1 MAEQEAR
8 PLFFHRDLSWILFNR
23 RVILE
28 AEDKRNPLLEQ
39 LRFLAIAANNLDEFF
54 MVRVPRLQSLARL
67 PEWQVDKLTGKTQE
81 ELLYELARLNRENLQ
96 LQYGRLQELE
106 KALAKKHYFVKR
118 YQQLTVR
125 ELSQVKRLF
134 EETIFPTLAPVGVD
148 VYHAFPRLLE
158 KALHLWV
165 ELKDQVTGEKREA
178 ILPISPRLP
187 RLFKLSARRFILI
200 EEIIAQFLPT
210 VFVGNEVESAYVFRI
225 TYDHDLTF
233 QEDADEDLSMQMSEY
248 LEERKKGLPSRLEV
262 GSCCRTTSW
271 DTSQLLTELGLLKR
285 DLYRIEAP
293 LDLTFLFQVVEEL
306 TDKNKELLFPPLK
319 PLFETRWNAGHL
331 LKTLDHEDLLLQHPY
346 DSFKAVLAMLKAAID
361 DPDTIAIKQTLY
373 RMASHSEVIKLLKKG
388 AQRGIQ
394 VTVLVEI
401 KARFDEEN
409 NLHWVAELEAAGC
422 FVSYGFP
429 NMKTHSKALLVV
441 QNKGGEI
448 KRYGQFGTGNYN
460 EKNSQ
465 LYTDLS
471 FFTSRDEY
479 VSDLTDFFNYL
490 TGYRNHPDYQKI
502 VTSPDDIRDLV
513 IEKIKQVIAYH
524 KQSGKGAI
532 FAKMNA
538 LTDEPIIRQLYQ
550 ASNAGVKIHLQIR
563 GACCLVAGVKDQSE
577 NIRVSSIVGRFLEHA
592 RIYAFTTAKG
602 PEWWLSSADWMTRN
616 MTGRVEIATPLRGTD
631 CEKMIQHLVDVYDCD
646 EAKAY
651 FMDAEGN
658 YRRLVENSGL
668 SAQELF
674 VKETLRKTTNL
685 MARQQLLMDQLRR
698 IPK

>member
-1 MAEQEAR
+1 MSEQGER

-23 RVILE
+23 RVIME
-28 AEDKRNPLLEQ
+28 ASDPRNPLLEQ

-54 MVRVPRLQSLARL
+54 MVRVPRLQALARL
-67 PEWQVDKLTGKTQE
+67 PERRVDKLTGKTQE
-81 ELLYELARLNRENLQ
+81 ELLTELALLNRENLR
-96 LQYGRLQELE
+96 LQYSRLQELE
-106 KALAKKHYFVKR
+106 AALAKKQYYVKR

-125 ELSQVKRLF
+125 ELRQVKRLF
-134 EETIFPTLAPVGVD
+134 KETIFPTLAPVGVD

-165 ELKDQVTGEKREA
+165 ELKDQQSGEKREA

-187 RLFKLSARRFILI
+187 RLLKLSARRFILI
-200 EEIIAQFLPT
+200 EEIIAHFLPA
-210 VFVGNEVESAYVFRI
+210 VFVGNEVENAYVFRI

-233 QEDADEDLSMQMSEY
+233 QEDADEDLSLQMSEY
-248 LEERKKGLPSRLEV
+248 LKERKKGLPSRLEV
-262 GSCCRTTSW
+262 GSCCRTASC
-271 DTSQLLTELGLLKR
+271 DAGHLLQELGLTKR
-285 DLYRIEAP
+285 DLYQVAAP
-293 LDLTFLFQVVEEL
+293 LDLTFLFQVVTEL
-306 TDKNKELLFPPLK
+306 ADKNQDLLYPPLK
-319 PLFETRWNAGHL
+319 PLFETRWNSGHL

-346 DSFKAVLAMLKAAID
+346 DSFKAVLALLKAAVD

-373 RMASHSEVIKLLKKG
+373 RMASHSEVIRLLKKG

-409 NLHWVAELEAAGC
+409 NLHWVSELEAAGC

-429 NMKTHSKALLVV
+429 NMKTHSKALLIV

-471 FFTSRDEY
+471 FFTSQEEY

-502 VTSPDDIRDLV
+502 VTSPGDIRRLV
-513 IEKIKQVIAYH
+513 IEKIKEVTAYH
-524 KQSGKGAI
+524 EATGNGAI

-550 ASNAGVKIHLQIR
+550 ASHAGVKIHLQVR
-563 GACCLVAGVKDQSE
+563 GACCLVPGVKGQSE

-616 MTGRVEIATPLRGTD
+616 MTGRVEIATPLKGTE
-631 CEKMIQHLVDVYDCD
+631 CEKMIQHLVDVYDRD

-651 FMDAEGN
+651 FMEASGE
-658 YRRLVENSGL
+658 YRRLPENNGL
-668 SAQELF
+668 SAQDLF
-674 VKETLRKTTNL
+674 IKEALRKTTNL
-685 MARQQLLMDQLRR
+685 VARQQLLLDQLRR